1 MHVPK
6 YGKNNQNYR
15 NHISTQ
21 NSLQQEKLKK
31 NLTIT
36 IPLTY
41 LFIFQYV
48 NFQEYK

>member
-31 NLTIT
+31 KLDYYDSTH
-36 IPLTY
+36 
-41 LFIFQYV
+41 IFVY
-48 NFQEYK
+48 FSIR